1 MPAPFLYIMK
11 KLIYILFFVLVA
23 CSNQHS
29 VFTLHEHIY
38 SDGEFNLVKYANAR
52 WAVIPQQDN
61 YKQEYMLLDALEKD
75 VPFIVDYISNELG
88 QYEYDHTTL
97 PQDLVHN
104 CMNDAVF
111 FLPGGRSVDQGEAM
125 YFWFTDEYTVRLFT
139 YEGYGDLLP
148 PYAVLSIFDTDALT
162 DECVEIEE

>member
-1 MPAPFLYIMK
+1 MNKFKLLVIIAISFLACTK
-11 KLIYILFFVLVA
+11 SESVL
-23 CSNQHS
+23 
-29 VFTLHEHIY
+29 TLHEHIY

-104 CMNDAVF
+104 CMNEAVF
-111 FLPGGRSVDQGEAM
+111 FLAGGRSVDEGEAM

-139 YEGYGDLLP
+139 YEGHGDMLP
-148 PYAVLSIFDTDALT
+148 PYAVLSMFDIDKLQ
-162 DECVEIEE
+162 DICQ